1 MRNGEP
7 KVFSSKES
15 FVMRAAVVCLLKITV
30 SRMVVGQ
37 GRGKQ
42 ESQIGNYCNNLW
54 KAVKFTVA
62 KWHWRMKRQWMN

>member
-1 MRNGEP
+1 
-7 KVFSSKES
+7 
-15 FVMRAAVVCLLKITV
+15 
-30 SRMVVGQ
+30 MVVGQ

-62 KWHWRMKRQWMN
+62 KWHWRMKRQWMNQSYISAAESSGAEKRLDFIFVPNYVLLKLF